1 MHFGENVSS
10 EFDHSLTIPL
20 EEHSVLKYR
29 LFKPVN
35 RRKDLDKKEKI
46 LFGNRYIITYI

>member
-29 LFKPVN
+29 LFKPEV
-35 RRKDLDKKEKI
+35 EKI
-46 LFGNRYIITYI
+46 FKIFRFSKSH